1 MRSAS
6 EKTEGHKTLIL
17 NSSAVIELVENNLLR
32 SLALLRR
39 KANYNF
45 IIPTPVWNELSQE
58 TRNALLNY
66 IDDTIKI
73 EEVDPAKIRELSAA
87 HPPLGR
93 GELSVILLA
102 LEKDA
107 TAILDDNKARQAA
120 KRIGLK
126 LHGTLWLIIERSCSC
141 FEWLALFVSLL
152 GLVDEG

>member
-6 EKTEGHKTLIL
+6 EKTENHETLIL
-17 NSSAVIELVENNLLR
+17 NSSAVIELAENNPLR

-73 EEVDPAKIRELSAA
+73 EEVNPAKIRELSAA
-87 HPPLGR
+87 HPSLGR
-93 GELSVILLA
+93 GELGVILQ
-102 LEKDA
+102 
-107 TAILDDNKARQAA
+107 TPQQ
-120 KRIGLK
+120 
-126 LHGTLWLIIERSCSC
+126 S
-141 FEWLALFVSLL
+141 
-152 GLVDEG
+152 